1 MLRPRPCHWFELVTA
16 RDGLAP
22 VLEALARSGAVELQT
37 QERRAA
43 PLVVDGAERPLARFH
58 ELARVYRSHW
68 PPTRPAGVTPVSDPA
83 ATLHTRLA
91 QLEAWHSEADP
102 LIAAQEQLLAQR
114 QTLADLA
121 QLLQADA
128 ALLPQPALLAAAGPF
143 GITARIYAVAPTGRG
158 FDLPA
163 DLLRLQVAVPG
174 IARAAGAADA
184 GGARHFMVLLGHR
197 DALSA
202 IDVQAAALP
211 ARRVDWPADLGGSAA
226 EAATEVTRRQGRLEE
241 QAADIRTRLA
251 ALGEDHDLKG
261 ALADIEM
268 VEWLIRHGSE
278 LAASD
283 RLIWVTGW
291 TTASD
296 AATLGAPLRAQGL
309 PCVLHCPDPPA
320 GAEPPSVLSNPPWV
334 RAFEA
339 FSRLLGQPGATE
351 ADPSALLALV
361 APLLFGFMFGDVG
374 QGAVLVAAGWLL
386 RQRAPML
393 AMLIPG
399 GLMAMIFGLLF
410 GSVFA
415 REDLVP
421 ALWMHPLHEPVALL
435 AAAVALGA
443 ALLLG
448 GLALQALE
456 AAWRHEAR
464 RWWACEAGLVL
475 AYAGALAAVFN
486 RQALWLVPVGA
497 LWCTAGSVAFSPG
510 SPSGRAADAATGLA
524 QFVEHALQLLVNTVS
539 FARVGAFA
547 LAHAGLSLAVTGV
560 AQASGPVGYWV
571 VLLLGNLLILLL
583 EGLVVGIQTTRL
595 LLFEFFVRFLQ
606 GNGRVFKPLPPP
618 YVQTTP

>member
-16 RDGLAP
+16 REGLAP
-22 VLEALARSGAVELQT
+22 ALESLARSGAVELQVH
-37 QERRAA
+37 ERRAA
-43 PLVVDGAERPLARFH
+43 PLVVGGAERPLARFH
-58 ELARVYRSHW
+58 ELAKTYGSHW
-68 PPTRPAGVTPVSDPA
+68 PATRGAAATHVSDPA
-83 ATLHTRLA
+83 ATLRTRLA
-91 QLEAWHSEADP
+91 QLEAWRSAADP
-102 LIAAQEQLLAQR
+102 LIATQERLSAQA
-114 QTLADLA
+114 QTLGDLA

-128 ALLPQPALLAAAGPF
+128 ALLPQPALLAGAGQF
-143 GITARIYAVAPTGRG
+143 KLGIRIYALPPQTPAFEVPADVMQLLIAAGHAPHSHDFVLLLGRG
-158 FDLPA
+158 EALPA
-163 DLLRLQVAVPG
+163 LDTQ
-174 IARAAGAADA
+174 
-184 GGARHFMVLLGHR
+184 F
-197 DALSA
+197 
-202 IDVQAAALP
+202 AALQ
-211 ARRVDWPADLGGSAA
+211 ARRVDWPGDLGGSVA
-226 EAATEVTRRQGRLEE
+226 EAAQALALRQRQLEQ
-241 QAADIRTRLA
+241 QADGIRSSLA
-251 ALGEDHDLKG
+251 ALAQGHDLMG
-261 ALADIEM
+261 ALADIEV

-278 LAASD
+278 LAATD

-291 TTASD
+291 TTAND
-296 AATLGAPLRAQGL
+296 ASTLCAPLHAQGL
-309 PCVLHCPDPPA
+309 RCVLQFPEAPA

-334 RAFEA
+334 RAFES

-386 RQRAPML
+386 RRRAPML

-399 GLMAMIFGLLF
+399 GLMAMVFGLLF
-410 GSVFA
+410 GTVFA
-415 REDLVP
+415 REDLIP
-421 ALWMHPLHEPVALL
+421 ALWMHPLHDPVGLL

-443 ALLLG
+443 AILLG

-464 RWWACEAGLVL
+464 RWWACDAGLVL
-475 AYAGALAAVFN
+475 AYVGVLAAVVD
-486 RQALWLVPVGA
+486 RRALWLAPAGA
-497 LWCTAGSVAFSPG
+497 VWFVAGSTALGVG
-510 SPSGRAADAATGLA
+510 SRLAALATGLA

-560 AQASGPVGYWV
+560 ALASGRFGYWL

-606 GNGRVFKPLPPP
+606 GTGRAFKPLPPP
-618 YVQTTP
+618 YVQTSP